1 MKKLHV
7 GSLVTAMLIVSMF
20 LGPVVLQAQEEAK
33 PDPAVAALE
42 SKVETLSKQLEVLQK
57 ELAALKAERKAE
69 HQAAEIAALKQA
81 AHVEAAKVDTAN
93 EIDTTQKYV
102 SGTRMQPQLN
112 PEISAT
118 GDFFLVGGSHQPE
131 ELQARHFE
139 LDIQSYLDPY
149 TKFHLVL
156 GYHGNGRESEFGRDP
171 DEEEEHHANASVG
184 EAYVTWLNL
193 PGKLNLTVGK
203 KRAQFGVL
211 NRWHLHALD
220 QVDAPLVLQES
231 FGDHGL
237 TETGLSVDWLMPKL
251 WADTNELTFEVFNGD
266 SDAAFAGE
274 DWKHPSFLARLKSY
288 WDLTSDSYLEIGL
301 NGMHGKADVDGHLN
315 HDFYAMDFA
324 YDWYPAGKELYR
336 EFTVRGMLEYSDL
349 DLESRVDREAW
360 GGFLYSQ
367 MKFSPHWIAG
377 LRYDYVEDQRQED
390 HQYWGLS
397 PYLTFWQSE
406 FVRLRA
412 QYSYRKDN
420 IFGSDNSYTL
430 QFTVAAG
437 PHKHDTY

>member
-1 MKKLHV
+1 MKKTIFGKRV
-7 GSLVTAMLIVSMF
+7 IAVTLIGAVFGLSE
-20 LGPVVLQAQEEAK
+20 VAAQETTPE
-33 PDPAVAALE
+33 DPAMTALE
-42 SKVETLSKQLEVLQK
+42 NKVEALSQQ
-57 ELAALKAERKAE
+57 LAALQQQLNELKAQRETEQR
-69 HQAAEIAALKQA
+69 AAEIAAIKQA
-81 AHVEAAKVDTAN
+81 AHVEAAKGN
-93 EIDTTQKYV
+93 EATQIDTTQKFV

-118 GDFFLVGGSHQPE
+118 GDIFFVGGNHQAE
-131 ELQARHFE
+131 EIQARHFE

-149 TKFHLVL
+149 TFFHLVL
-156 GYHGNGRESEFGRDP
+156 GFHGNGRESEFGRDP
-171 DEEEEHHANASVG
+171 SEEHEHHSTVGVG
-184 EAYVTWLNL
+184 EAYVSWLNL
-193 PGKLNLTVGK
+193 PGNVSLTVGK

-231 FGDHGL
+231 FGEHGL
-237 TETGLSVDWLMPKL
+237 TETGLSVNWLMPRL

-266 SDAAFAGE
+266 SEKAFAGE
-274 DWKHPSFLARLKSY
+274 DWRHPSFLARLKSY

-301 NGMHGKADVDGHLN
+301 DAMHGKADEDGRLN

-324 YDWYPAGKELYR
+324 FNWYPAGRELYR
-336 EFTVRGMLEYSDL
+336 DFTLRGMLLYSDL
-349 DLESRVDREAW
+349 DLQGQPSRNAW
-360 GGFLYSQ
+360 GGFVYSQ

-377 LRYDYVEDQRQED
+377 LRYDSTEDQREEE
-390 HQYWGLS
+390 HHYWGFS

-420 IFGSDNSYTL
+420 LFGTDHAYTL
-430 QFTVAAG
+430 QLTVAAG
-437 PHKHDTY
+437 PHKHDSY